1 MKKEKPKFL
10 RVLYL
15 EVEKCKGE
23 YTAKD
28 KNVFLIC
35 LQTPGIWCLGG
46 RLVCLAE
53 SLSHSSAALALEPFG
68 QNVNIALSSHPE
80 GS

>member
-28 KNVFLIC
+28 KMFFSSAYK
-35 LQTPGIWCLGG
+35 
-46 RLVCLAE
+46 RLVYDAWVGGLYAWQKV
-53 SLSHSSAALALEPFG
+53 LVTLPL
-68 QNVNIALSSHPE
+68 L
-80 GS
+80 